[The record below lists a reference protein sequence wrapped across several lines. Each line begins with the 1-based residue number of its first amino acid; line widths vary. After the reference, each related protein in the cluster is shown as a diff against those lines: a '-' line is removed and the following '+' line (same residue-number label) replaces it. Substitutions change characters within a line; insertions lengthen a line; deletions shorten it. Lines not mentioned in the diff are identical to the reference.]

1 MLMRK
6 LAAALL
12 AAGALTLVSPAVAQN
27 SQTLYAGATSVQFST
42 TFNDALKALNVRV
55 AIIGPTMIQNGSAW
69 FPVVAGAIDL
79 DTASG
84 NILHSGGLK
93 LIAPNGSTQVYLQ
106 SFIIDTTSGKPM
118 ITGIVVAN
126 GKLVGRLPL
135 FDLQLP
141 AGFSL
146 PLKTQGKWLNLSGV
160 GVTLTAEAASAL
172 NSVFHV
178 SAFTPGLSIGTAM
191 VMAYA

>member
-1 MLMRK
+1 MFVRK
-6 LAAALL
+6 FAATLI
-12 AAGALTLVSPAVAQN
+12 AAGALTVALPAVAQN
-27 SQTLYAGATSVQFST
+27 SQTLYAGVTGVHFSS

-55 AIIGPTMIQNGSAW
+55 GIIGPTMIENGSAW

-93 LIAPNGSTQVYLQ
+93 LIASNGSTQVHLE
-106 SFIIDTTSGKPM
+106 SFIIDTTSGKPV

-141 AGFSL
+141 VGFSL
-146 PLKTQGKWLNLSGV
+146 PLKTQGKQLNLTGV
-160 GVTLTAEAASAL
+160 GVVLSAEAASAL
-172 NSVFHV
+172 NGVFHV